1 MFSAKARR
9 SKLSVEWCRM
19 FTTESVSLTARA
31 QLEEKLR
38 EADERL
44 LSEMRARGFD
54 PAQAENLALT
64 GQLAKLYMERA
75 RLQEELDQLVDSAN
89 SNGG

>member
-1 MFSAKARR
+1 MS
-9 SKLSVEWCRM
+9 
-19 FTTESVSLTARA
+19 TTESVSLAAQA

-38 EADERL
+38 QADERL

-64 GQLAKLYMERA
+64 GQLAKLYMERE
-75 RLQEELDQLVDSAN
+75 RLQEELDILVDSTN
-89 SNGG
+89 STGG

>member
-1 MFSAKARR
+1 MS
-9 SKLSVEWCRM
+9 
-19 FTTESVSLTARA
+19 TTESVFPGAQA

-64 GQLAKLYMERA
+64 GQLAKLYMERE
-75 RLQEELDQLVDSAN
+75 RLQEELDKLVDSAN
-89 SNGG
+89 STGG